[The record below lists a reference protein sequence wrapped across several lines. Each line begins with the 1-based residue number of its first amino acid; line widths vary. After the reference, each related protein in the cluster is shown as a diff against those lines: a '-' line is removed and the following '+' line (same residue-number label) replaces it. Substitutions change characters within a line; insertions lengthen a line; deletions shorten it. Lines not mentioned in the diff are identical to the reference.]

1 MGGKPPPASRYAM
14 PRSSPLNARA
24 MSDPPELRTR
34 KGSGVY
40 QTGRERVGQILDVS
54 LDILLESGYQALTLR
69 EVARRCGV
77 RIGAVTYYYKGRN
90 DLLQD
95 VLNRVLAPYAEN
107 FRAIREAPGLSGE
120 QKLERLIRLLLE
132 DIQTKKTTR
141 LFPHLWM
148 LANHD
153 PFVATAVDRIYV
165 LERLTL
171 NSLVAEINP
180 GLSPQE
186 RETLSVFISASIA
199 GSTMFVGHEKPWS
212 GELPLYAAISSLAL
226 VGLVRTFR
234 PEQLEAFGWRPRDG
248 QMAGW
253 RTPTLL
259 APEDYQA
266 ILDEWDGNSIAD
278 AKTADPSES

>member
-1 MGGKPPPASRYAM
+1 
-14 PRSSPLNARA
+14 
-24 MSDPPELRTR
+24 MSDLPELRTR

-40 QTGRERVGQILDVS
+40 QVGRERVGQILDVA
-54 LDILLESGYQALTLR
+54 LDILVESGYQALTLR

-77 RIGAVTYYYKGRN
+77 RLGAVTYYYKGRN

-95 VLNRVLAPYAEN
+95 VLDKVLAPYAEK
-107 FRAIREAPGLSGE
+107 FRAIRKAPGLSGE
-120 QKLERLIRLLLE
+120 QKLERLIRLLFD

-153 PFVATAVDRIYV
+153 PFVAKAVDRIYV

-171 NSLVAEINP
+171 NDLVGEINP
-180 GLSPQE
+180 GLSRQE

-212 GELPLYAAISSLAL
+212 GELSLYSAISSFAF
-226 VGLVRTFR
+226 VSLVRTFR
-234 PEQLEAFGWRPRDG
+234 PAQLEAFGWRQTDLPKP
-248 QMAGW
+248 GW
-253 RTPTLL
+253 RTPTLM
-259 APEDYQA
+259 APEDFQA
-266 ILDEWDGNSIAD
+266 VLDDWNAETTSGSGAE
-278 AKTADPSES
+278 ESPRC